1 MTLGKRVTKKEPRG
15 AVKFQLEH
23 VNLERA
29 AVVKRKG
36 CKM

>member
-1 MTLGKRVTKKEPRG
+1 VAKNEPTG
-15 AVKFQLEH
+15 AVKTQLEQ